1 MSTPFFPPDDLELG
15 LPSGVPDLPVP
26 DPAGPGAG
34 GPASLPRTG
43 PEGEPLGFPAPSPSR
58 GTLVAGRQRRRL
70 RSAPALCLSGGGYR
84 ATLFHA
90 GALWRLADGGLL
102 SRVGLVSCVSGG
114 AIAGAALAL
123 AWSRVVADAAAFE
136 DAVVEPL
143 RRLAGRTIDVPAALW
158 GAMLPGGPGA
168 RLARAYDRWVCDGA
182 TLQDLPDRPHFAFLA
197 TSLQS
202 GELWRFGK
210 PYMTDGKIGRVERP
224 EVPLALAVAASSA
237 FPPFLAPLRLR
248 LDPLRVRAPEGDAP
262 RGGPRRP
269 LRARPYTERVVLA
282 DGGVY
287 DNLGLEPAWRGHRT
301 LLVSDAGGAFEPEPR
316 PAAAW
321 GRLTLRVLG
330 AIDNQVRAL
339 RRRELV
345 AALGARTRAG
355 AYWSI
360 RRPLTTWG
368 AGAVPGALPC
378 PPHRTRQLADL
389 PTRLARTPAATQ
401 ERLVNWGYAACDAAV
416 RRAYAAEVAAPASF
430 PYPSAGV

>member
-1 MSTPFFPPDDLELG
+1 MH
-15 LPSGVPDLPVP
+15 PVSP
-26 DPAGPGAG
+26 LHGRLDGPTRRRR
-34 GPASLPRTG
+34 P
-43 PEGEPLGFPAPSPSR
+43 
-58 GTLVAGRQRRRL
+58 VARRL

-102 SRVGLVSCVSGG
+102 PRLGLVSCVSGG

-123 AWSRVVADAAAFE
+123 AWSRVVSDAGAFE
-136 DAVVEPL
+136 DAVVDPL
-143 RRLAGRTIDVPAALW
+143 RRLAERTIDVPAALW
-158 GAMLPGGPGA
+158 GAVLPGGPGA
-168 RLARAYDRWVCDGA
+168 RLARAYDRFICDGA
-182 TLQDLPDRPHFAFLA
+182 TLQDLPDRPHVVFLA

-210 PYMTDGKIGRVERP
+210 PYMTDGKVGRVERP
-224 EVPLALAVAASSA
+224 DVPLALALAASSA
-237 FPPFLAPLRLR
+237 FPPFLAPLRLK
-248 LDPLRVRAPEGDAP
+248 LDPLRVRPAERDA
-262 RGGPRRP
+262 RRSALGGM
-269 LRARPYTERVVLA
+269 RARPYTERVVLA

-301 LLVSDAGGAFEPEPR
+301 LWVSDAGGAFEPQPR
-316 PAAAW
+316 PTAAW
-321 GRLTLRVLG
+321 GRLTLRVLS

-339 RRRELV
+339 RKRELT
-345 AALGARTRAG
+345 AALASGARRG

-360 RRPLTTWG
+360 RQPLAAHGTPG
-368 AGAVPGALPC
+368 VPAVPGALPC

-389 PTRLARTPAATQ
+389 PTRLSRMPATVQ

-416 RRAYAAEVAAPASF
+416 RHSPTANAAGLSAPGSF